1 MVPYTSLP
9 INSHETLFYG
19 MIVNVPQFDPIKD
32 TKFQFYL
39 TYIFFLKAS
48 IIGRK
53 KEAAAEKLQEAM
65 DEVG

>member
-1 MVPYTSLP
+1 
-9 INSHETLFYG
+9 

-32 TKFQFYL
+32 TKLQLYL

-65 DEVG
+65 DEVGWMIMMMITNTLFILQR